1 MVKIK
6 DIGINTAISINE
18 YFKNN
23 IDLIEELIELGVNP
37 IEEKKINES
46 NLFAGQTIV
55 LTGKLE
61 TLTRDE
67 ATKIIEDFGGNVS
80 SSVSKKT
87 SFVLLGSDAGSKY
100 EKAKALGIKIISEEE
115 FLKLVK

>member
-1 MVKIK
+1 M
-6 DIGINTAISINE
+6 SINE

-23 IDLIEELIELGVNP
+23 IDLINELISLGVNH
-37 IEEKKINES
+37 IEEKES
-46 NLFAGQTIV
+46 NEDKLFSGQTIF

-67 ATKIIEDFGGNVS
+67 ATKIIEDLGGNVS

-87 SFVLLGSDAGSKY
+87 SFVLLGTDAGSKY
-100 EKAKALGIKIISEEE
+100 DKAKALGIKIVSESE
-115 FLKLVK
+115 FLELVRK